1 MRVLRKIS
9 SLLLAFALI
18 IAGSLST
25 NIIEA
30 SAAATMI
37 ISSASISG
45 GSVVITASGVAASED
60 GMYHLIASAANQV
73 APAGKEVASQGAGST
88 KFVVPLNKGTADS
101 VLFKKFTICG
111 KVGGKLVPVSNSMF
125 ITNPEATASHRPKR
139 MDYGKKGILPAL
151 EKNLADKNLVA
162 DLGIKQVNLNIPIS
176 QLNSLGGYDYSVQK
190 YNSLGIQ
197 VNVILLADKA
207 AGKKY
212 ISPLSYKGMG
222 SAHSYY
228 GFNASSETALE
239 DLGNAAAQLASH
251 YSNIGFGQV
260 DNFIIGNEVNAW
272 YKWNYMNCGSN
283 DAFMNEYYKAFRV
296 MYNGIKSE
304 NANANVYTCIDHE
317 WAKPEAS
324 YYISGKEF
332 LTKLNNLVTAE
343 GNIDWRV
350 AAHPNNVLLREP
362 QVWAPSKQVTHDQS
376 SPFVTM
382 ANLEVLTDYLSLPEM
397 LSPSGKVR
405 SVKLSE
411 VGYPSNKGEEL
422 QAAAVVFAYNAAMS
436 NSHVD
441 GFVLLRENDHK
452 EEIAQGLACGIGNVN
467 DAPKMAYSF
476 YKNASDPGVI
486 AQANAIAGVDFSQ
499 LIIPR

>member
-1 MRVLRKIS
+1 MRVLRKFTGF
-9 SLLLAFALI
+9 LLALTLI
-18 IAGSLST
+18 VAGSLST
-25 NIIEA
+25 NTIEA
-30 SAAATMI
+30 SAEGAMVI
-37 ISSASISG
+37 NSAHISG
-45 GSVVITASGVAASED
+45 GAVVISASGSATSED
-60 GMYHLIASAANQV
+60 GMYHLIASAANQA
-73 APAGKEVASQGAGST
+73 APTGKEVASQGVGST
-88 KFVVPLNKGTADS
+88 TFSVPLNKGTADS
-101 VLFKKFTICG
+101 VLFKKFTICAM
-111 KVGGKLVPVSNSMF
+111 VGGKLAPVSNSMF
-125 ITNPEATASHRPKR
+125 ITNPEASASHRPKR

-151 EKNLADKNLVA
+151 EKNLADKNLVS
-162 DLGIKQVNLNIPIS
+162 DLGIKQINLNIPIS

-212 ISPLSYKGMG
+212 ISPLSYNGMEK
-222 SAHSYY
+222 AHSYY
-228 GFNASSETALE
+228 GFNASTETSLE

-272 YKWNYMNCGSN
+272 YKWNYMKCSSN

-317 WAKPEAS
+317 WARPEAS

-343 GNIDWRV
+343 GNVDWRV
-350 AAHPNNVLLREP
+350 AAHPNNASLLSP
-362 QVWAPSKQVTHDQS
+362 KVWEASKLVTHDQS
-376 SPFVTM
+376 SAYVTM

-397 LSPSGKVR
+397 LSPSGQVR

-422 QAAAVVFAYNAAMS
+422 QAASVVLAYNAALA
-436 NSHVD
+436 NKHVD

-452 EEIAQGLACGIGNVN
+452 EEIAQGLACGIGNTN
-467 DAPKMAYSF
+467 NEPKMAYSF
-476 YKNASDPGVI
+476 YKNATDPGVI
-486 AQANAIAGVDFSQ
+486 AQAHAIAGVEFMQ
-499 LIIPR
+499 TIIPR